1 MTKLPLE
8 KKMTIIPLQ
17 KKMTIM
23 VHIHREY
30 LKIPLDT

>member
-17 KKMTIM
+17 KKMTMM
-23 VHIHREY
+23 VPIHREY
-30 LKIPLDT
+30 LKIPLEI